1 MHAAFFKPGG
11 LSYDIPLYLLIDI
24 YKFCEQFIS
33 RIDEIE
39 EFLTLNRI

>member
-11 LSYDIPLYLLIDI
+11 LSYDIPLSLLKDI
-24 YKFCEQFIS
+24 YIFCKQFSDRIS
-33 RIDEIE
+33 EIE